1 MAYLIVFILVILSGN
16 AEQKKKYL
24 GRLLEEPLLAAY
36 CKKHL
41 NLAMRQVIK

>member
-1 MAYLIVFILVILSGN
+1 MAYLIIFILVILSGN

-36 CKKHL
+36 CKNPLK
-41 NLAMRQVIK
+41 ASQSVK